1 MTLQILPSLS
11 SLHKEHQRHLCSGSY
26 LFTSSS
32 CPCVVCMHPRPL
44 GAIYKMAVSLS
55 AYWVKFFI
63 GAGFPQDVATKHA
76 VVFSNNRIH
85 PDMLPELD
93 KPSLKEMG
101 ITLMGDMIAILRYAK
116 KVVEE
121 TTCEKFLV
129 DSEGSIVSKIT
140 AKPVLKKPAIKMVT
154 RSATPGKVKTEP
166 ENTTK
171 VMKNTANA
179 ATTSSDMAK
188 KKPVAAKVVS
198 RVIER
203 PKSQVSLKRKLDSCS
218 DDYESEAS
226 DEDWDN
232 NNPKKIAPEDEVG
245 YKVIMPKGTTL
256 RSRKILKKV
265 LEQKRTV
272 FDRLG
277 DSSVTST
284 TNLAETATPTFNVTG
299 LGKEVFKRNS
309 SVFNRLGD
317 KDGKKEQL
325 PYVGI
330 LKNGTSSTATPGIL
344 KNSSTRLGNT
354 ILTTTKVVKMASK
367 PTGGTMR
374 ADQEKKQKIVLG
386 KAKQLVRVN
395 KKITINNPS
404 PTTTKVIRKLATSSK
419 LASQQ
424 ASALPAKARLGV
436 TKLSPVKQ
444 VTFNKTATVKRL
456 VKPGVFSRL
465 GV

>member
-1 MTLQILPSLS
+1 
-11 SLHKEHQRHLCSGSY
+11 
-26 LFTSSS
+26 
-32 CPCVVCMHPRPL
+32 
-44 GAIYKMAVSLS
+44 MAVSLS

-85 PDMLPELD
+85 PDMLPDLD

-140 AKPVLKKPAIKMVT
+140 AKPVLKKPVAKMVT
-154 RSATPGKVKTEP
+154 RSALTTGKVKTEP
-166 ENTTK
+166 QNVSKITKTTLNTP
-171 VMKNTANA
+171 
-179 ATTSSDMAK
+179 TTSSVAAK
-188 KKPVAAKVVS
+188 KKPSVPAAKVIS
-198 RVIER
+198 HYIEK
-203 PKSQVSLKRKLDSCS
+203 PKPQVSLKRKLEAGS
-218 DDYESEAS
+218 DDYESDAS
-226 DEDWDN
+226 NEDWN
-232 NNPKKIAPEDEVG
+232 NDSPKKISAEDEVG

-256 RSRKILKKV
+256 RSRKILKKA
-265 LEQKRTV
+265 LDQKRTV

-284 TNLAETATPTFNVTG
+284 TNLVSETAAPTFNVTG

-317 KDGKKEQL
+317 KDSKKEQL

-330 LKNGTSSTATPGIL
+330 LKNGTNNNSTPGIL
-344 KNSSTRLGNT
+344 KNSPTRVGNT
-354 ILTTTKVVKMASK
+354 ILTTKKIFKVGVK
-367 PTGGTMR
+367 PTGTMR
-374 ADQEKKQKIVLG
+374 ADHEKKQKIIVG
-386 KAKQLVRVN
+386 KTKQLMRLN
-395 KKITINNPS
+395 KKITFNTS
-404 PTTTKVIRKLATSSK
+404 PTTTKVIRKIATSSK

-424 ASALPAKARLGV
+424 VSPLPAKARLGV
-436 TKLSPVKQ
+436 TNSAPVKQ
-444 VTFNKTATVKRL
+444 VTFNKTATVARL